1 MAVAQNTISPA
12 SNDGNQTSNTLL
24 SDLVSRELIF
34 AVVGPAGSGTSWIA
48 TALKESLSNTIQNSE
63 VVVLKASDAIANWA
77 VAKKINI
84 DDSSKL
90 SRAKSLQD
98 AGDAI
103 RSEDTAGVAVS
114 LISEIRKIRDTPT
127 NDAVSTKG
135 PTFKVYILDS
145 LKNPAEVSLL
155 RSVYQEAFCL
165 IGVVCEDQKRR
176 SRLRDGK
183 CNSSS
188 GAEIDKFIERDQD
201 SGISNGQ
208 KVSDTFHLADYFID
222 NTQDRFIGESNRDEN
237 PAWDVSDQLGRLID
251 ILTFKKVVRPTV
263 SETGMFHA
271 YGAKMTSAC
280 LSRQVGAALMDRAGN
295 LLATGKNEVPA
306 AGGGVYGG
314 GFQVDPRNDHR
325 CAYSKEYCSS
335 NKHQDEIIVELISA
349 VPELNGTDPS
359 KLKKALKKTGI
370 GRLLEFSRAVHA
382 EMDALLTAARQ
393 SISPVGSRLFVTTFP
408 CHYCARH
415 IVSAG
420 VDEVQYIEPYPKS
433 LAFDLH
439 GDAIEKSK
447 AAWVS
452 PSDTTILQN
461 ELIVKSTNHVPNP
474 KVLFRAFTGVAPR
487 LYRQAFM
494 KDRKLKDEQGKMTF
508 GKPEWA
514 AGLLS
519 ENYQAIEKRL
529 VDNMMEG

>member
-1 MAVAQNTISPA
+1 MAVAKKISLVA
-12 SNDGNQTSNTLL
+12 SNDSAKSSSSLL
-24 SDLVSRELIF
+24 NNLISRELIF

-48 TALKESLSNTIQNSE
+48 SALSEILRKSIPDSE
-63 VVVLKASDAIANWA
+63 VVVLKASQAISSWA
-77 VAKKINI
+77 ESTGFPI
-84 DDSSKL
+84 DNSSRL
-90 SRAKSLQD
+90 ARAKSLQD
-98 AGDAI
+98 GGDKI
-103 RSEDTAGVAVS
+103 RSKDTAGVAVS
-114 LISEIRKIRDTPT
+114 LISEIIKKRDSGS
-127 NDAVSTKG
+127 DAKEA
-135 PTFKVYILDS
+135 PFRVYILDS

-165 IGVVCEDQKRR
+165 IGVVCESQKRR

-188 GAEIDKFIERDQD
+188 GEDIDKFIERDQD
-201 SGISNGQ
+201 SGLNSGQ
-208 KVSDTFHLADYFID
+208 KVSDTFHLADFFID
-222 NTQDRFIGESNRDEN
+222 NTEDRFSDQANRAEN
-237 PAWDVSDQLGRLID
+237 PEWDVNDQLGRLID
-251 ILTFKKVVRPTV
+251 ILTFKKIVRPTA

-280 LSRQVGAALMDRAGN
+280 LSRQVGAALMDGAGN
-295 LLATGKNEVPA
+295 LLSTGKNEVPA

-314 GFQVDPRNDHR
+314 GFQSDSQSDHR
-325 CAYSKEYCSS
+325 CAYSNEYCSS
-335 NKHQDEIIVELISA
+335 NKHQDLIIKELMDSI
-349 VPELNGTDPS
+349 PELQGAEP
-359 KLKKALKKTGI
+359 LKIKAILKKTGI

-382 EMDALLTAARQ
+382 EMDALFTAARQ
-393 SISPVGSRLFVTTFP
+393 GISPVGSRLFVTTFP

-439 GDAIEKSK
+439 GDAIESSK
-447 AAWVS
+447 ALWVS
-452 PSDTTILQN
+452 PSDAVIAGN
-461 ELIVKSTNHVPNP
+461 KLIVKLGEQSSP

-494 KDRKLKDEQGKMTF
+494 KDRKLKDEQGEMTF
-508 GKPEWA
+508 GKPEWSS
-514 AGLLS
+514 GLLV

-529 VDNMMEG
+529 VENMMEE

>member
-1 MAVAQNTISPA
+1 MAVAQNAVPIA
-12 SNDGNQTSNTLL
+12 SNDSNQTSSTLL
-24 SDLVSRELIF
+24 SDLVSKELIF

-48 TALKESLSNTIQNSE
+48 SALKENLSNAIPNSE
-63 VVVLKASDAIANWA
+63 VVVLKASKAIAGWA
-77 VAKKINI
+77 ESKKFPI
-84 DDSSKL
+84 DNSSQL

-98 AGDAI
+98 AGDEI
-103 RSEDTAGVAVS
+103 RSKDVAGVAVS
-114 LISEIRKIRDTPT
+114 LISEIIRIRDTPAG
-127 NDAVSTKG
+127 DAASNAE
-135 PTFKVYILDS
+135 PPFRVYILDS

-165 IGVVCEDQKRR
+165 VGVVCENQKRR

-188 GAEIDKFIERDQD
+188 GEDIDKFIERDQD
-201 SGISNGQ
+201 SGSNSGQ

-222 NTQDRFIGESNRDEN
+222 NTQDRFLDSTNRNEN
-237 PAWDVSDQLGRLID
+237 PAWDVNDQLGRLID
-251 ILTFKKVVRPTV
+251 ILTFKKVVRPSA

-280 LSRQVGAALMDRAGN
+280 LSRQVGAALMDKAGN

-325 CAYSKEYCSS
+325 CAYSNEYCSS
-335 NKHQDEIIVELISA
+335 NKHQDEIISELIGA
-349 VPELNGTDPS
+349 VPELQNADPS
-359 KLKKALKKTGI
+359 TLKSVLKKTGI

-393 SISPVGSRLFVTTFP
+393 SLSPVGSRLFVTTFP

-452 PSDTTILQN
+452 PSDATIIHN
-461 ELIVKSTNHVPNP
+461 ELIVKSSDQQVTP

-494 KDRKLKDEQGKMTF
+494 KDRKLKNDQGKMSF
-508 GKPEWA
+508 GQPEWFP
-514 AGLLS
+514 GLLS

-529 VDNMMEG
+529 VENMMEG

>member
-1 MAVAQNTISPA
+1 MAVAQSAAFPA
-12 SNDGNQTSNTLL
+12 SNDGNQTSSTLL
-24 SDLVSRELIF
+24 SDLVSKELIF

-48 TALKESLSNTIQNSE
+48 KALKESLSNTIPNSE
-63 VVVLKASDAIANWA
+63 VVVLKASEAIANWA
-77 VAKKINI
+77 DSTKFGI
-84 DDSSKL
+84 DNSSKL

-103 RSEDTAGVAVS
+103 RSRDTAGVAVS
-114 LISEIRKIRDTPT
+114 LISEIIRIRDTPAT
-127 NDAVSTKG
+127 DVASTKES
-135 PTFKVYILDS
+135 PFRVYILDS

-165 IGVVCEDQKRR
+165 IGVVCENQKRR

-188 GAEIDKFIERDQD
+188 GEEIDIFIERDQD

-208 KVSDTFHLADYFID
+208 KVSDTFHLSDYFID
-222 NTQDRFIGESNRDEN
+222 NTQDRFSDTESRVEN
-237 PAWDVSDQLGRLID
+237 PAWDVNDQLGRLID
-251 ILTFKKVVRPTV
+251 ILTFKKVVRPTA

-280 LSRQVGAALMDRAGN
+280 LSRQVGAALMDKAGN

-314 GFQVDPRNDHR
+314 GFQSDPRNDHR
-325 CAYSKEYCSS
+325 CAYSTEYCSS
-335 NKHQDEIIVELISA
+335 NKHQDQIIGELISV
-349 VPELNGTDPS
+349 VPELQGADPS
-359 KLKKALKKTGI
+359 KLKSTLKKTGI

-452 PSDTTILQN
+452 PSDATIVHN
-461 ELIVKSTNHVPNP
+461 ELIVKSSDHQAAP

-494 KDRKLKDEQGKMTF
+494 KDRKLKDEQGQMSF
-508 GKPEWA
+508 GKPEWSS
-514 AGLLS
+514 GLLS

-529 VDNMMEG
+529 VKNMMEG

>member
-1 MAVAQNTISPA
+1 MAVAKSSALPA
-12 SNDGNQTSNTLL
+12 SNDGQTSNTLL
-24 SDLVSRELIF
+24 NNLVSKELIF
-34 AVVGPAGSGTSWIA
+34 AVVGPAGSGTSWVA
-48 TALKESLSNTIQNSE
+48 EALKERLSNTIKNSE
-63 VVVLKASDAIANWA
+63 VVVLKASTAIANWA
-77 VAKKINI
+77 NNKGFKI
-84 DDSSKL
+84 DEESKL
-90 SRAKSLQD
+90 ARAKSLQD
-98 AGDAI
+98 AGDEI
-103 RSEDTAGVAVS
+103 RSRDAAGVAVS
-114 LISEIRKIRDTPT
+114 LISEIISRREATPT
-127 NDAVSTKG
+127 DTAGTKES
-135 PTFKVYILDS
+135 PFRVFILDS

-155 RSVYQEAFCL
+155 RNVYQEAFCL
-165 IGVVCEDQKRR
+165 IGVVCENDKRR

-183 CNSSS
+183 CRKSS
-188 GAEIDKFIERDQD
+188 GDDIDTFIERDQD

-208 KVSDTFHLADYFID
+208 KVSDTFHLADFFID
-222 NTQDRFIGESNRDEN
+222 NTQDRFLGPDRRDEN
-237 PAWDVSDQLGRLID
+237 PAWDVNDQLGRLID
-251 ILTFKKVVRPTV
+251 ILTFKKIVRPTA

-314 GFQVDPRNDHR
+314 GFQADPKNDHR

-335 NKHQDEIIVELISA
+335 NKHQDQVIAELISA
-349 VPELNGTDPS
+349 IPELQNVDPPI
-359 KLKKALKKTGI
+359 LKKTLKKTGI

-393 SISPVGSRLFVTTFP
+393 GLSPVGSRLFVTTFP

-439 GDAIEKSK
+439 GDAIEVTEEL
-447 AAWVS
+447 WVS
-452 PSDTTILQN
+452 PSDATITHNQ
-461 ELIVKSTNHVPNP
+461 LIVKSSNKDAKP

-494 KDRKLKDEQGKMTF
+494 KDRKLKSEEGMMNL
-508 GKPEWA
+508 GKPEWSS
-514 AGLLS
+514 GLLS

-529 VDNMMEG
+529 VENMQKG

>member
-1 MAVAQNTISPA
+1 MALPQSAVHLA
-12 SNDGNQTSNTLL
+12 SNDSNQTSSSLL
-24 SDLVSRELIF
+24 GGLISKELIF

-48 TALKESLSNTIQNSE
+48 TALKEALSNAIPKSE
-63 VVVLKASDAIANWA
+63 VVVLKASQAIEGWA
-77 VAKKINI
+77 K
-84 DDSSKL
+84 SKDFSISDTSQL

-98 AGDAI
+98 AGDEI
-103 RSEDTAGVAVS
+103 RSKDVAGVAVS
-114 LISEIRKIRDTPT
+114 LISEIIRIRGVASDDDTIEETP
-127 NDAVSTKG
+127 
-135 PTFKVYILDS
+135 FRVYILDS
-145 LKNPAEVSLL
+145 LKNPAEVALL

-165 IGVVCEDQKRR
+165 VGVVCENQKRR

-183 CNSSS
+183 CHSSS
-188 GAEIDKFIERDQD
+188 GDEIDAFIERDQD
-201 SGISNGQ
+201 SGSNSGQ

-222 NTQDRFIGESNRDEN
+222 NTQDRFLDSANRNEN
-237 PAWDVSDQLGRLID
+237 PSWDVNDQLGRLID
-251 ILTFKKVVRPTV
+251 ILTVKKVVRPSA

-280 LSRQVGAALMDRAGN
+280 LSRQVGAALMDKAGN

-325 CAYSKEYCSS
+325 CAYSNEYCSS
-335 NKHQDEIIVELISA
+335 NKHQDAIISELIGA
-349 VPELNGTDPS
+349 VPQLQSVDPS
-359 KLKKALKKTGI
+359 NLKNILKKTGI

-447 AAWVS
+447 ATWIS
-452 PSDTTILQN
+452 PSDASITHN
-461 ELIVKSTNHVPNP
+461 ELIVKSSDHHVTP

-494 KDRKLKDEQGKMTF
+494 KDRKLKDDMGRMNF
-508 GKPEWA
+508 GQPEWFP
-514 AGLLS
+514 GLLS

-529 VDNMMEG
+529 VENMMEG